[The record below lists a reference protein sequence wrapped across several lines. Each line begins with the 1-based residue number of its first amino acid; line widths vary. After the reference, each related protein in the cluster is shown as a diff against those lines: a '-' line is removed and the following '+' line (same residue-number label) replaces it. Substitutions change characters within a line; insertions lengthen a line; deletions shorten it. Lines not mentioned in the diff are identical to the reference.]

1 MYLQQRNPMSRYLL
15 ETFILRDGTR
25 RILIPR
31 PLTHQGCVSGDR
43 ILFHPRLR
51 GGKSVIYHFSPTAVD
66 SVQKKSIAGGG
77 TIEWQVRVH
86 PDGTLTERNTGLDVA
101 YLFWEA
107 LTNPDVPM
115 TPPGSPLLGQL
126 QVELRVAQSESESFS
141 PTTCNLTSAYS
152 VLLPVSAITLYL
164 DETFR
169 KLGLHTEAR
178 TSFIT
183 ARNEID
189 HWMDSPIGAPEPRS
203 SRGCVQ

>member
-1 MYLQQRNPMSRYLL
+1 M
-15 ETFILRDGTR
+15 
-25 RILIPR
+25 
-31 PLTHQGCVSGDR
+31 QGCFSGDR

-66 SVQKKSIAGGG
+66 LSRTPLSPAGDRSVIYPVVQQKKSIAGGG

-141 PTTCNLTSAYS
+141 PTTCDLTSAHS

-169 KLGLHTEAR
+169 ELGLHTEAR

-183 ARNEID
+183 CVSLALNNY
-189 HWMDSPIGAPEPRS
+189 RS
-203 SRGCVQ
+203 

>member
-1 MYLQQRNPMSRYLL
+1 MSRYLL

-31 PLTHQGCVSGDR
+31 PLTHQGCFSGDR

-66 SVQKKSIAGGG
+66 SVVHLCPLRGIAPSSI
-77 TIEWQVRVH
+77 QLSSR
-86 PDGTLTERNTGLDVA
+86 RNRSPAAAPLSGS
-101 YLFWEA
+101 
-107 LTNPDVPM
+107 TNPDVPM

-141 PTTCNLTSAYS
+141 PTTCDLTSAHS

-169 KLGLHTEAR
+169 ELGLHTEAR